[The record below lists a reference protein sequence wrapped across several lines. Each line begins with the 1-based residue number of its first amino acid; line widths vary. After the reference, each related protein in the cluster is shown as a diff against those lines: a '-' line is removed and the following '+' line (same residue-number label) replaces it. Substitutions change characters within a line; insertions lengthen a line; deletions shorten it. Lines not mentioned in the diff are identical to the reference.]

1 MSMKT
6 YLQKLLGDLGVIRVS
21 NTASSVL
28 TKAITGGSDFSWQVV
43 SPFSGYGRIFLPV
56 KTGLYV
62 ISVNG
67 HALVQINP
75 REDAST
81 TMLNKTM
88 FFPVRKGDSINIA
101 ATTTTGSDGTAEL
114 RIYPTNKLTL

>member
-1 MSMKT
+1 MLKT

-28 TKAITGGSDFSWQVV
+28 TNAITGGADFSWTTVA
-43 SPFSGYGRIFLPV
+43 PFSGYGRIFLPV

-67 HALVQINP
+67 HTLVQINP
-75 REDAST
+75 KEDAST
-81 TMLNKTM
+81 TMFNKTM
-88 FFPVRKGDSINIA
+88 FFPVRKGDSINIV

>member
-21 NTASSVL
+21 NGSSSVL
-28 TKAITGGSDFSWQVV
+28 TKAITGGADFSWTAV
-43 SPFSGYGRIFLPV
+43 SPLSGYGKIFLPV
-56 KTGLYV
+56 KAGLYV

-67 HALVQINP
+67 HTLVQINP
-75 REDAST
+75 KEDAST
-81 TMLNKTM
+81 TMFNKTM
-88 FFPVRKGDSINIA
+88 FFPVRKGDSINIV
-101 ATTTTGSDGTAEL
+101 ATTTAGSDGTAEL